1 MITEHLTDLELDLYR
16 QRGMAAERLIAANA
30 HLLTCE
36 ACYGR
41 FGAEAK
47 EADALAILRDLQALE
62 NSEIEHLSFEQLAA
76 YVDDKAGEKLGA
88 EIRQHVQ
95 ECGECETRLAELI
108 ALKPLVMPSP
118 TPKRETQQSLGER
131 FAAFWKPLSIGP
143 ALQVTSLLLVAVLL
157 PWAVVL
163 KNRIAS
169 LEREVS
175 QLEKANE
182 VLAQNG
188 GNATP
193 PAVRQNDLPGAEQ
206 GTTTPTSEETSVII
220 AVLRDGSGQISLDN
234 KGNVSGLRALSQAYE
249 SSIREALNGARLQ
262 IPDMPS
268 GADKADVFMGGTS
281 EENFALLS
289 PVGKVI
295 QTRRPTFRWQA
306 LKGATRYTV
315 RLKDSTGRVMES
327 GDLTEPLWTPDVPL
341 GRGMIYTWQI
351 AALKNGKEIVSP
363 APTHS
368 AAQVKILERMK
379 VDELARARGSQPNAH
394 LLLGILYAK
403 AGLLDEAA
411 REFTILLQNNPG
423 SDIAQKLLNR
433 VKANRR

>member
-16 QRGMAAERLIAANA
+16 KRGMAAEQLIAANA

-41 FGAEAK
+41 FGSEDK

-62 NSEIEHLSFEQLAA
+62 SPEIEHLSFEQLAA

-88 EIRQHVQ
+88 EIRRHVQ
-95 ECGECETRLAELI
+95 ECGECETRLEELF

-118 TPKRETQQSLGER
+118 TPKPQKQPSLRER
-131 FAAFWKPLSIGP
+131 VAAFWKTPSIGP
-143 ALQVTSLLLVAVLL
+143 ALQVSSLLLAAVLL
-157 PWAVVL
+157 LWAVGL
-163 KNRIAS
+163 KNRITS

-193 PAVRQNDLPGAEQ
+193 SAIRQNDLPGAEQ
-206 GTTTPTSEETSVII
+206 GTPPPTSEENPVII
-220 AVLRDGSGQISLDN
+220 AALRDGSGQITLDN
-234 KGNVSGLRALSQAYE
+234 KGNIAGLPTLSSADE
-249 SSIREALNGARLQ
+249 NSIREALNAARLQ
-262 IPDMPS
+262 LPAMPS
-268 GADKADVFMGGTS
+268 GADRADVFMGGTS

-295 QTRRPTFRWQA
+295 QTTRPTFRWQA

-315 RLKDSTGRVMES
+315 RLKDSTGRVIES
-327 GDLTEPLWTPDVPL
+327 GDLIAPQWTPDVPL
-341 GRGMIYTWQI
+341 ERGMIYTWQI

-368 AAQVKILERMK
+368 AAQVKILEQVK
-379 VDELARARGSQPNAH
+379 INELARVKGSQPNAH

-411 REFTILLQNNPG
+411 REFTILLRNNPG